1 MVCCFLVNL
10 QVKLTGTPWFESS
23 AVRAWRTGL
32 SGLVCDRFAST
43 PGLSYQD
50 EASEGFQVELNA
62 GNLDTEQQDDEGILD
77 IEQLE
82 DEDCVQVDASV
93 VDNLR
98 RKWKKKT
105 KHEENDETLWQYV
118 SDNEGPTSLDD
129 DDDSDVD

>member
-1 MVCCFLVNL
+1 
-10 QVKLTGTPWFESS
+10 LTGTPWFESS

-62 GNLDTEQQDDEGILD
+62 GNLNTEQQDDEGI
-77 IEQLE
+77 LE

-98 RKWKKKT
+98 AQRQEEMEEKDDD
-105 KHEENDETLWQYV
+105 ENDETLCQYV